1 MSPVL
6 TIFQSHAYDTVWV
19 NDNRLNCDPM
29 PGVSTASTGLETSP
43 TVPTGVTRG
52 PGLWVQEREDGR
64 LCLVA
69 RRRSLGLEQWEPGM
83 LKQGSVS
90 RALEKAVLGKD
101 RRGSPQEDEALKR
114 HIFQVD
120 GAAEG
125 EI

>member
-6 TIFQSHAYDTVWV
+6 SIFQSHAYDTVWV
-19 NDNRLNCDPM
+19 DDNQLNCDPI

-43 TVPTGVTRG
+43 TVLTVVTRG
-52 PGLWVQEREDGR
+52 PGLWAQEREDGR

-90 RALEKAVLGKD
+90 GALGKAVLGKE
-101 RRGSPQEDEALKR
+101 RRRSPQEDEALKR
-114 HIFQVD
+114 HVFQVD
-120 GAAEG
+120 GAVEG

>member
-6 TIFQSHAYDTVWV
+6 SIFQSHAYDTVWV
-19 NDNRLNCDPM
+19 DDNQLNCDPM

-52 PGLWVQEREDGR
+52 PGLWAQEREDGR

-90 RALEKAVLGKD
+90 GALGKAVLGKE
-101 RRGSPQEDEALKR
+101 RRRSPQEDEALKR
-114 HIFQVD
+114 HVFQVD
-120 GAAEG
+120 GAVEG